1 LAVGVPEA
9 TMAIPQNALQKLSSF
24 GQSVWLDFI
33 ERGFV
38 RGGQLAALILQDGV
52 SGVTSNPAIF
62 QKAIGE
68 SAVYREAI
76 DAMARQGLAA
86 HEIQEA
92 LIIEDIRD
100 AADVLCGVFQ
110 RTQGRDGFVSLE
122 VSPRFAHDT
131 EGTYWEAKRLW
142 TLVSRPNLM
151 IKVPGTAAGVP
162 AIRRLIAEG
171 INVNVTLLF
180 TLDRYAAVADA
191 FLEGLSELAARQSSV
206 ADVASVASFF
216 LSRIDGAIDP
226 KLDAAGTA
234 AAKALRGE
242 CAIACARA
250 AYGHY
255 QSIIAGSRWRALQ
268 ERGARPQRLPWAS
281 TGAKD
286 PAYSDVKY
294 VDALVCRDTVTTLPP
309 ETLIAYR
316 DHGRAAPWLPE
327 RPEDPQLSMQKLA
340 TELANAG
347 IDWQAVALQLET
359 DGVRKFVQPHEA
371 TLSALRERIAAL
383 RA

>member
-1 LAVGVPEA
+1 M
-9 TMAIPQNALQKLSSF
+9 TTSQNPLQKLSSV

-38 RGGQLAALILQDGV
+38 RSGGLAALIRGDGV

-68 SAVYREAI
+68 HAIYREAI
-76 DAMARQGLAA
+76 HAMARQGLAA
-86 HEIQEA
+86 HEIHEA

-100 AADVLCGVFQ
+100 AADVLCGVFR
-110 RTQGRDGFVSLE
+110 RTKGRDGFVSLE
-122 VSPRFAHDT
+122 VSPKLANDT

-142 TLVSRPNLM
+142 TLVDRPNLM
-151 IKVPGTAAGVP
+151 IKVPGTAEGVP
-162 AIRRLIAEG
+162 TIRRLIADG

-180 TLDRYAAVADA
+180 AVDRYAAVADA
-191 FLEGLSELAARQSSV
+191 FLEGLSERTARQSSV

-250 AYGHY
+250 AYRHY
-255 QSIIAGSRWRALQ
+255 QSILASSRWRALR
-268 ERGARPQRLPWAS
+268 ERGAQPQRLLWAS
-281 TGAKD
+281 TGTKD

-294 VDALVCRDTVTTLPP
+294 VEALVCPTTVTTLPP
-309 ETLIAYR
+309 ETLMAYR
-316 DHGRAAPWLPE
+316 DHGRVVPWVPDSS
-327 RPEDPQLSMQKLA
+327 EDAQVSVQELATKLA
-340 TELANAG
+340 EAG
-347 IDWQAVALQLET
+347 IDWQAVALQLEAE
-359 DGVRKFVQPHEA
+359 GIRKFVQPHEA
-371 TLSALRERIAAL
+371 TLSALRECIAAL